1 MIGKSG
7 KVITFYSY
15 KGGTGRSMAVSNIA
29 WILASNGYDVLLID
43 WDLEAPG
50 LHRYLRPFLVD
61 PELTSSPG
69 VIDFVWDAARVNVT
83 PVDKLQAESPAAE
96 FALSDE
102 FPSLEDYVIGFNWD
116 FHSDGSISFIPA
128 GRQDENY
135 AQRVNTF
142 SWDNFYERL
151 GGGKLLQGEIEAL
164 RKSYDYILID
174 SRTGVSDTSGI
185 CTVQLPDMLAV
196 FFTLNWQ
203 SIKGAAAVA
212 LSVQAQRGTSFP
224 IYPVPSRIENGE
236 QAKLMSATRF
246 ARHMFAP
253 LLLHI
258 QSDRSK
264 VALDEQAAYWNEVET
279 PYITFYAFEEVPA
292 AFQEDSGSLRGVLA
306 PMERLAARLTGKRVT
321 ALKPETD
328 ALRSRVVA
336 AYEFKEDREGE
347 GKIAWDA
354 DAAPRSLVNAAL
366 ARLKRLLEHRTW
378 QLATVALG
386 AVALLLVI
394 RVADLSSQWSGF
406 ALTLNQLSAQVNDTA
421 QFVQEARKLN
431 APASINESNIQIYAK
446 LKAIEGGLNTLKTS
460 AQVLPQRVQTA
471 PQLQQNQ

>member
-1 MIGKSG
+1 
-7 KVITFYSY
+7 
-15 KGGTGRSMAVSNIA
+15 
-29 WILASNGYDVLLID
+29 
-43 WDLEAPG
+43 
-50 LHRYLRPFLVD
+50 
-61 PELTSSPG
+61 
-69 VIDFVWDAARVNVT
+69 
-83 PVDKLQAESPAAE
+83 
-96 FALSDE
+96 
-102 FPSLEDYVIGFNWD
+102 
-116 FHSDGSISFIPA
+116 
-128 GRQDENY
+128 
-135 AQRVNTF
+135 VNTF

>member
-69 VIDFVWDAARVNVT
+69 LIDFVWDAARVNVT
-83 PVDKLQAESPAAE
+83 PADKLHAESLAAE
-96 FALSDE
+96 FAPSEE
-102 FPSLEDYVIGFNWD
+102 FPSLEDYAIGFNWD

-164 RKSYDYILID
+164 RKNYDYILID

-258 QSDRSK
+258 QSDRGT
-264 VALDEQAAYWNEVET
+264 VAPDEQAAYWNEVET

-321 ALKPETD
+321 ALKPQTD
-328 ALRSRVVA
+328 TLRSRVIA
-336 AYEFKEDREGE
+336 AYEFKEDRERE
-347 GKIAWDA
+347 GKVAWDA
-354 DAAPRSLVNAAL
+354 DAARRNPVSAAL

-394 RVADLSSQWSGF
+394 RVADLSSQWSGL

-446 LKAIEGGLNTLKTS
+446 LKAIEGGLNALKAS
-460 AQVLPQRVQTA
+460 AQVLPQRGQTA

>member
-1 MIGKSG
+1 VASAA
-7 KVITFYSY
+7 
-15 KGGTGRSMAVSNIA
+15 RWRSNIA

-96 FALSDE
+96 FAPSDE
-102 FPSLEDYVIGFNWD
+102 FPSLEEYVIGFNWD

-185 CTVQLPDMLAV
+185 CTVQPPDMLAV

-321 ALKPETD
+321 ALKPETNT
-328 ALRSRVVA
+328 LRSRVVA
-336 AYEFKEDREGE
+336 AYEFKEDREQE
-347 GKIAWDA
+347 GKVAWDA
-354 DAAPRSLVNAAL
+354 DAAPRSLVSTAL
-366 ARLKRLLEHRTW
+366 ARLKRLLDHRTW
-378 QLATVALG
+378 QIGYCRAWCRRASPRHPGCRPLVAMVRLRADTEPVERPSERYG
-386 AVALLLVI
+386 AVCAGGP
-394 RVADLSSQWSGF
+394 Q
-406 ALTLNQLSAQVNDTA
+406 AQCA
-421 QFVQEARKLN
+421 CQHK
-431 APASINESNIQIYAK
+431 
-446 LKAIEGGLNTLKTS
+446 
-460 AQVLPQRVQTA
+460 
-471 PQLQQNQ
+471 